1 MSYDPR
7 LLFERIF
14 TYLRESPCRT
24 LSDLSKRLQVS
35 EGTIKKA
42 VNLSTGK
49 SFRLLRDKVILTRV
63 KWLFAAQPEAP
74 IKELSFGIGFKS
86 ASSFARAIKRAS
98 GLSPEEL
105 RSRVAHE
112 LLVVQPRDY
121 SIVNR
126 PVNDHRQRVKVA
138 GL

>member
-7 LLFERIF
+7 LLFQRIF
-14 TYLRESPCRT
+14 ACLEESPCKT
-24 LSDLSKRLQVS
+24 LSDLSRSLCLS
-35 EGTIKKA
+35 ERTIQKA

-49 SFRLLRDKVILTRV
+49 SFRLLRDEVILNRV
-63 KWLFAAQPEAP
+63 KCLFAARPEVP

-112 LLVVQPRDY
+112 LPVQQIFEH

-126 PVNDHRQRVKVA
+126 TISESRHRIKVA
-138 GL
+138 GI